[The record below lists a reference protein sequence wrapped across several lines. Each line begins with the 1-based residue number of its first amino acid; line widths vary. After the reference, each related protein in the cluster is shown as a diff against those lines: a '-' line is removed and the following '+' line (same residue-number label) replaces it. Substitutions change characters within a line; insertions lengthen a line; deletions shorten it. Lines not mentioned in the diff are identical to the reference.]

1 MRGRSRPAIHA
12 FSAVE
17 YRRFTA
23 PPCIMKADLT
33 GASFKEAH
41 IAGVDFREAAV
52 QGLTFLAALVRT
64 PPSSTQL
71 LSSCNIPGSHTVC
84 KAVCVCAM

>member
-52 QGLTFLAALVRT
+52 QGVDFSGWAERF
-64 PPSSTQL
+64 
-71 LSSCNIPGSHTVC
+71 
-84 KAVCVCAM
+84 